1 METENTAIT
10 QSVAKRLE
18 RLYNGERLPSSQLGA
33 WANEMISDGILNPI
47 VHGTRKSYYVSDK
60 KSLEYYL
67 MSRWGI
73 SDITKFVIG
82 FETNTRAEQAS
93 LTGDSKLY
101 KVRSFY
107 GFLVN
112 SYSPIRAELNGTDVE
127 ICPPNGS
134 FFYVYDFERFKVDES
149 VLIIGVENAENFRHI
164 SRQRY
169 LFEFMSSEI
178 LFVSRYPQ
186 SKDLVTWLSSIP
198 NRYIHFGDFDL
209 AGVNI
214 YQTEYYSKLG
224 DRASFFVPQNI
235 EDLLSKGTRKRYD
248 GQLSKFEN
256 MKILDE
262 RVQPL
267 VDMIHRY
274 KTGYDQE
281 GLICH

>member
-1 METENTAIT
+1 METENISIT

-33 WANEMISDGILNPI
+33 WADEMISDGILSPI
-47 VHGTRKSYYVSDK
+47 VHGTRKSYYASDT

-73 SDITKFVIG
+73 SDISKFVIG
-82 FETNTRAEQAS
+82 FETNTRAEQAL
-93 LTGDSKLY
+93 LTGDSKFF

-112 SYSPIRAELNGTDVE
+112 SYSPIRAELNGTDIE
-127 ICPPNGS
+127 ICPPDGS

-164 SRQRY
+164 IGQRY
-169 LFEFMSSEI
+169 LFEFMSPEI

-186 SKDLVTWLSSIP
+186 SKDLVTWLCSIP
-198 NRYIHFGDFDL
+198 NRYIHYGDFDL

-224 DRASFFVPQNI
+224 NRASFFVPQSI
-235 EDLLSKGTRKRYD
+235 EDLLRKGTRKRYD
-248 GQLSKFEN
+248 AQLPKFGN

-267 VDMIHRY
+267 VDLIHRY

-281 GLICH
+281 GLICR